1 MLIKTK
7 LNDLSVS
14 NNRFVIHERN
24 ATFLPFTVYVY
35 LVQEGKYT
43 VLASSSRELL
53 LLQWLVSNESPTHGP
68 ENRCC
73 LYNAICFTSSSTS
86 LSIVSSRPVRWLS
99 RKTLCMK
106 YIPSLA
112 YISITLFDLLIHF
125 PLLQEMC
132 IYYKRGKCSNSFID
146 YEYVVS

>member
-14 NNRFVIHERN
+14 NSRFVIHERN

-86 LSIVSSRPVRWLS
+86 LSIVSSRRVRWLN
-99 RKTLCMK
+99 RKTVYEEHSFIGVYK
-106 YIPSLA
+106 HR
-112 YISITLFDLLIHF
+112 LIRSPYSFFHF
-125 PLLQEMC
+125 
-132 IYYKRGKCSNSFID
+132 YKRCVYTIREENVAIRS
-146 YEYVVS
+146 